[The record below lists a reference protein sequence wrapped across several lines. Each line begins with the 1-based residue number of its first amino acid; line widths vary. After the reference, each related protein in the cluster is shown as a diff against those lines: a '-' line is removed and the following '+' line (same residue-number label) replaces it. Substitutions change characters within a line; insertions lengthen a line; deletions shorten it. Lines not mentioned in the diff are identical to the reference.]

1 MNDENDAVDLSNS
14 SENNLF
20 PEQMMMENSEK
31 QVLEENDCEMRLVKI
46 DETIPDD
53 SNVEKD
59 KILPNLLNTNRIL
72 HQSNNKSR
80 AKSPNS
86 AEHVSILKQIS
97 LNTASSSGTTPLA
110 AIIPKSTSKSPT
122 YQRAPDGGWGWAV
135 VLASFIISFIAD
147 GVSLSFGVI
156 YVELIEYFNE
166 SKSKTAWVGSLFF
179 AIPLLSGPIASALAD
194 NFGCRK
200 MTIAGAIFASAGFF
214 FGQFSTRIEHLFIAF
229 SFAGFGL
236 SLVYVTSM
244 VSVAYWF
251 DKRRSLANG
260 LASCGTGFGTFLFAP
275 LIIYLLREYKW
286 RGTLLVLSAVHLNI
300 ICCGFL
306 IRDID
311 IENFDSSTSSS
322 SNANTSDLESN
333 LSDSINEID
342 NFDCNIVG
350 STSIYWQNN
359 SPQNEH
365 GHRLLLKSKNLSE
378 YQLYDKSICRHTA
391 SLFNIPTYIQYIGSN
406 NNLKTRNDNDS
417 INSNFGEV
425 TFCRGGYLYNLICLY
440 PHLLDMF
447 LRCDMQGDDLTVKTK
462 VKFKKFFEEKNNS
475 SPQIRKD
482 LAPKLKMVE
491 FGSIHHIDSNAKM
504 NEINNSKEIKN
515 VNEINNDNVTQ
526 NLNNATSRIGQLLHF
541 IRPNLPQ
548 SSLPINPQQRFSG
561 NHLHHL
567 RLPRGSLTYRNAM
580 LIINKYR
587 LKASSAPD
595 IYRTS
600 IVTINEE
607 KVMKFWF
614 NLKSLFKKFFN
625 RIQRFGL
632 QCAM

>member
-1 MNDENDAVDLSNS
+1 MNRENNEELSNL
-14 SENNLF
+14 SEKSTF
-20 PEQMMMENSEK
+20 PEQMLTNNEK
-31 QVLEENDCEMRLVKI
+31 QVDENDCEMRLIKI
-46 DETIPDD
+46 DDIIPED
-53 SNVEKD
+53 SNIKND
-59 KILPNLLNTNRIL
+59 KILPNLLNTKPGLPSINNR
-72 HQSNNKSR
+72 SR
-80 AKSPNS
+80 PKSPNS
-86 AEHVSILKQIS
+86 PSHASILKQIS

-311 IENFDSSTSSS
+311 IENFDSSSSTSSR
-322 SNANTSDLESN
+322 ANTSDLESN
-333 LSDSINEID
+333 LSDSINEMN
-342 NFDCNIVG
+342 NFDCDIVG
-350 STSIYWQNN
+350 NDPVHWQNN
-359 SPQNEH
+359 LPLNEH
-365 GHRLLLKSKNLSE
+365 GHRLLLKSKILSE
-378 YQLYDKSICRHTA
+378 YQLYDKSIPRHTA

-406 NNLKTRNDNDS
+406 NNLKNRNDNES

-462 VKFKKFFEEKNNS
+462 VKSAKLFDQKNNS
-475 SPQIRKD
+475 PALQSSQIRKD
-482 LAPKLKMVE
+482 LVPKLKMVE

-504 NEINNSKEIKN
+504 NEINNSKENKN
-515 VNEINNDNVTQ
+515 VNGINNDNVTQ
-526 NLNNATSRIGQLLHF
+526 SLTNTTSRIGQFFHF

-548 SSLPINPQQRFSG
+548 SNLQFGINSQQRFSG

-600 IVTINEE
+600 MVTINEG
-607 KVMKFWF
+607 KV
-614 NLKSLFKKFFN
+614 LKVLIS
-625 RIQRFGL
+625 
-632 QCAM
+632 